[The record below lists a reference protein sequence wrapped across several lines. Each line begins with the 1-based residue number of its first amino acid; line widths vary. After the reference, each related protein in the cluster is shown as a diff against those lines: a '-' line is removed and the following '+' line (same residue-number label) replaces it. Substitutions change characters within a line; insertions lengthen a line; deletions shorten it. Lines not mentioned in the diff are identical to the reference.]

1 MAMRTRY
8 NRTYRGGTKRRRG
21 SRRYSRRGKYRRR
34 SFRRYRRRSYRRMT
48 RRRVANIAS
57 IKKRDNMLPFAQT
70 DAGGTGTAGPFV
82 MNGGEIYGFLFSPS
96 ARRTSPGYAHEFV
109 RNKAVTFSK
118 GYSERSTFEAN
129 NGSSWMWRRIVFAI
143 KDPDVREAFPPSTI
157 DFAGTPYGQMR
168 SMWNFLN
175 ASGSG
180 LGARQQLE
188 QKLFQG
194 TQEED
199 WIDRF
204 TAKVDTKQVRFLG
217 QFRRTLGA
225 GNTDGQFY
233 TQKEWYGINRSLI
246 YFDEEEGFGS
256 KASTPWSTMGPG
268 SIGDIMV
275 YDIFACAAGD
285 ATDTLEWLPQ
295 GTYYWHEH

>member
-1 MAMRTRY
+1 
-8 NRTYRGGTKRRRG
+8 
-21 SRRYSRRGKYRRR
+21 
-34 SFRRYRRRSYRRMT
+34 MT
-48 RRRVANIAS
+48 RRKVANIAS
-57 IKKRDNMLPFAQT
+57 IKKRDNMMPIALA
-70 DAGGTGTAGPFV
+70 DTGTTGTPGPYT
-82 MNGGEIYGFLFSPS
+82 MNGGEIYGFLFAPS

-118 GYSERSTFEAN
+118 GYSERSTFEAS
-129 NGSSWMWRRIVFAI
+129 NGASWLWRRIVFAL
-143 KDPDVREAFPPSTI
+143 KDPDVRQGFPSSTI

-168 SMWNFLN
+168 AMWNFLN
-175 ASGSG
+175 ATGSG
-180 LGARQQLE
+180 TGAQQALE

-194 TQEED
+194 TAQED

-204 TAKVDTKQVRFLG
+204 TAKVDTKQVRLLG

-233 TQKEWYGINRSLI
+233 THKDWYGIHRSLI
-246 YFDEEEGFGS
+246 YFDEEEGQGS
-256 KASTPWSTMGPG
+256 KASTPWSSMAHG

-275 YDIFACAAGD
+275 YDIFACAAG
-285 ATDTLEWLPQ
+285 AAADTLEWLPQ